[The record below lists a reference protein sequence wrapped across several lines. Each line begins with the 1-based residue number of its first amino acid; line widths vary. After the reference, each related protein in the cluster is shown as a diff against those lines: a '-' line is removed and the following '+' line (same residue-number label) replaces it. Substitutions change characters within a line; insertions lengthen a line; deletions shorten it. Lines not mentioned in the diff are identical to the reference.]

1 MIAIEPKFSEALQG
15 ASVCNCYLESGFS
28 GKGETR
34 MRGRRDMVQAE
45 HRRKEWNSVLAAY
58 ESSKTRNVYILSETN
73 SQIELWLLK
82 DGEVERIKDMGF
94 DYDKTTKCQ
103 ITEMRF
109 LNNKYVEDYKPG
121 SYGILL
127 ATQGRLWVLDDLDPL
142 NEDKFQPMKVREDD
156 EGNEF
161 KANSVCVVAN
171 RIIVSEANTGTWLYS
186 SPGATDADS
195 IEIFGGLND
204 YDAEYS
210 GDNIVRVARVGG
222 IRLAVFGESTLE
234 IWDISGDPDDP
245 FTTSHAG
252 QVYKIGCMPESI
264 MEINDT
270 VYFCGI
276 EDMSYRHGVFSID
289 REGLQK
295 ISEPP
300 LDALLTQ
307 KAETSAI
314 AGGKYSENANNF
326 YLLHFSDPY
335 SSDNFSIAYCIQAK
349 AFSKFFHQESAA
361 KTNTFNCFLSA
372 GKYIVGLRNGIF
384 GLSDEVPEYTKH
396 YANKMLV
403 MPVYDNGGKGR
414 FIARNLI
421 IDMLTITTPRANP
434 PDGNSII
441 IDYSPDG
448 TDTFVGK
455 RSVPIPE
462 AGCRNAYPL
471 KLWGLGLCN
480 NLRLRI
486 ATGTCNFILNKIFL
500 AAEEC
505 L

>member
-34 MRGRRDMVQAE
+34 MRGRRDMVASAP
-45 HRRKEWNSVLAAY
+45 KEWNSVLAAY

-73 SQIELWLLK
+73 SQIELHLLK

-94 DYDKTTKCQ
+94 DYGKTAKCQ

-109 LNNKYVEDYKPG
+109 LNNKYVENYEPG

-127 ATQGRLWVLDDLDPL
+127 AIKGELWVLDDLDPM
-142 NEDKFQPMKVREDD
+142 NKDKFRQMEVPDD
-156 EGNEF
+156 I

-171 RIIVSEANTGTWLYS
+171 RIIVSEANTGKWLYS
-186 SPGATDADS
+186 SPGATDADG

-204 YDAEYS
+204 YEAEYS

-234 IWDISGDPDDP
+234 IWDISGDPEDP

-252 QVYKIGCMPESI
+252 QVYKIGCVPESI
-264 MEINDT
+264 VEINDT

-276 EDMSYRHGVFSID
+276 EDMSYRRGVFSID
-289 REGLQK
+289 REGLKK

-307 KAETSAI
+307 KAESSSI

-326 YLLHFSDPY
+326 YLLSFSDPY
-335 SSDNFSIAYCIQAK
+335 SGDNFSVAYCIQAK
-349 AFSKFFHQESAA
+349 AFSRFFHQESAA

-384 GLSDEVPEYTKH
+384 ELSDEVPEYTRH
-396 YANKMLV
+396 YTKKMLV
-403 MPVYDNGGKGR
+403 MPIYDNGGKGR

-441 IDYSPDG
+441 IDYAPDG
-448 TDTFVGK
+448 TDTFVG
-455 RSVPIPE
+455 RRNVPIPE
-462 AGCRNAYPL
+462 AGCRSAYPL